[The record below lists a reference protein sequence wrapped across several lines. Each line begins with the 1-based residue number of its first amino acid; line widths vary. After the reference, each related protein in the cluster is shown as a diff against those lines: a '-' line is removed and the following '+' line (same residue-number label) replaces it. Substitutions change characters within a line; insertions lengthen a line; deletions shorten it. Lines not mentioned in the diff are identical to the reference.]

1 MCNLNECV
9 MWLELVDCQYEH
21 FLYQPGGLLS
31 CKPPSAV
38 LADLP
43 ALCVRC
49 KWFTF
54 FLMVFSLFIPLFL
67 NLDKCFHISKCNL
80 CTENKY
86 CYTQI

>member
-1 MCNLNECV
+1 MWRSDNDVLASWRRGMCNLNECV

-31 CKPPSAV
+31 CKPPAAV

-49 KWFTF
+49 N
-54 FLMVFSLFIPLFL
+54 VNVSLF
-67 NLDKCFHISKCNL
+67 
-80 CTENKY
+80 
-86 CYTQI
+86 

>member
-9 MWLELVDCQYEH
+9 MWFELVDCQYEH

-54 FLMVFSLFIPLFL
+54 FNGLQFIYPFIFKFGLMFSYI
-67 NLDKCFHISKCNL
+67 
-80 CTENKY
+80 
-86 CYTQI
+86 QV

>member
-9 MWLELVDCQYEH
+9 MWFELVDCQYEH

-49 KWFTF
+49 N
-54 FLMVFSLFIPLFL
+54 VSLFNNFQFIYPFRVGLIFSY
-67 NLDKCFHISKCNL
+67 I
-80 CTENKY
+80 
-86 CYTQI
+86 QV